1 MSRQLPSFVRTTAFR
16 LTLLSAALFALSSFL
31 ILAFVYAAS
40 AGAALRRT
48 DAVINDEL
56 AAVERRYD
64 ESGIQG
70 VNRYILQRTVGGSDV
85 LYLLINP
92 NGRLLSGNLNGMP
105 EAPVSDEGWLD
116 FVYGRSPVDG
126 EDSARDSRRAR
137 ARAVPIGDG
146 YTVFVGID
154 IENENRL
161 IGRMLR
167 AILAASALVI
177 ALGIISGV
185 VVSRRFSRRLDAVNM
200 VARTVMRGDLTRR
213 APRDGSGDELDELSA
228 NFNSML
234 DRLEEL
240 MHRMRNVGD
249 SIAHDLRSP
258 LTRMR
263 NRMEDALRAEGD
275 RPSRQAALEQ
285 ALNDSD
291 ELLGVFNAI
300 LSISRIEAGERRDSF
315 EIFDP
320 GPLVTDMGELYEPV
334 CEDSGHDFGIQAE
347 SGLVIRGDPN
357 LVSQAMANML
367 DNAVKY
373 TPSGGAIQLRLR
385 QCSDGRPEISVTDT
399 GPGIAEADRLRVTQR
414 FVRLEESR
422 NQPGSGLGL
431 SLVKAIADI
440 HRAELVLD
448 DGPGSHDGQ
457 GAGLRIALIFPIAE
471 KTA

>member
-1 MSRQLPSFVRTTAFR
+1 MTRRLPSFVRTTAFR

-56 AAVERRYD
+56 AAVERRFED
-64 ESGIQG
+64 SGIEG

-105 EAPVSDEGWLD
+105 DAPRSEQGWLD

-126 EDSARDSRRAR
+126 EDADRDSRRAR
-137 ARAVPIGDG
+137 ARAVTIGDG
-146 YTVFVGID
+146 YTVFIGVD
-154 IENENRL
+154 VEDEDRL

-185 VVSRRFSRRLDAVNM
+185 VVSRRFSRRLDAVNT

-213 APRDGSGDELDELSA
+213 APRNGSGDELDELSS

-263 NRMEDALRAEGD
+263 NRMEDAIRDEGD
-275 RPSRQAALEQ
+275 TQSRHAALEQ
-285 ALNDSD
+285 ALADSD

-300 LSISRIEAGERRDSF
+300 LSISRIEAGERKDSF
-315 EIFDP
+315 ETFDP
-320 GPLVTDMGELYEPV
+320 SLLVSDIGELYEPV
-334 CEDSGHDFGIQAE
+334 CEETGHQFGMQIEGSVQ
-347 SGLVIRGDPN
+347 IRGDKN

-373 TPSGGAIQLRLR
+373 TPEGGAIQLRLR
-385 QCSDGRPEISVTDT
+385 ECSDGRAEISVTDT
-399 GPGIAEADRLRVTQR
+399 GPGIPEEDRVRVTQR
-414 FVRLEESR
+414 FVRLEKSR

-431 SLVKAIADI
+431 SLVKAISDV
-440 HRAELVLD
+440 HGAELVLD
-448 DGPGSHDGQ
+448 DGPGSLDGS
-457 GAGLRIALIFPIAE
+457 GTGLRIALVFPAV
-471 KTA
+471 KNSA

>member
-1 MSRQLPSFVRTTAFR
+1 MTRRLPSFVRTTAFR

-64 ESGIQG
+64 ESGIDG
-70 VNRYILQRTVGGSDV
+70 VNRYILQRTVGGSDF

-92 NGRLLSGNLNGMP
+92 NGRLLSGNLNGIP
-105 EAPVSDEGWLD
+105 EASVGEGGWLD
-116 FVYGRSPVDG
+116 FVYGRAPADG
-126 EDSARDSRRAR
+126 DVEDRDSRRAR
-137 ARAVPIGDG
+137 ARLVEIGDG
-146 YTVFVGID
+146 YSVFIGID
-154 IENENRL
+154 IDDEDRL

-177 ALGIISGV
+177 ALGIASGV
-185 VVSRRFSRRLDAVNM
+185 VVSRRFSRRLDAINT
-200 VARTVMRGDLTRR
+200 VARTVKGGDLTRR
-213 APRDGSGDELDELSA
+213 APRNGSGDELDELSA
-228 NFNSML
+228 NFNAML

-263 NRMEDALRAEGD
+263 NRMEDALREDGD
-275 RPSRQAALEQ
+275 RRSRQAALEQ
-285 ALNDSD
+285 ALVDSD

-300 LSISRIEAGERRDSF
+300 LSISRIEAGERKDSF
-315 EIFDP
+315 ETFDP
-320 GPLVTDMGELYEPV
+320 SPLVADMGELYEPV
-334 CEDSGHDFGIQAE
+334 CEDTGHSFGMQTE
-347 SGLVIRGDPN
+347 PGLTIRGDKS

-373 TPSGGAIQLRLR
+373 TPPGGAIQLRLR
-385 QCSDGRPEISVTDT
+385 QCSDGRVEISVTDT
-399 GPGIAEADRLRVTQR
+399 GPGIPEADRVRVTQR

-440 HRAELVLD
+440 HGASLDLAEGAGGV
-448 DGPGSHDGQ
+448 DGHGP
-457 GAGLRIALIFPIAE
+457 GLRIALVFPQVEE
-471 KTA
+471 KA